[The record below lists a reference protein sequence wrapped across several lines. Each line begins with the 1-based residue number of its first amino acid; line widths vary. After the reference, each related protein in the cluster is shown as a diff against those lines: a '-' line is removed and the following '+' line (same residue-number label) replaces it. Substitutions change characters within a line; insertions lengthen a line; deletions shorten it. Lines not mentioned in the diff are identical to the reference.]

1 MKQTTK
7 NAGTG
12 AALGMCFGLAIGSAI
27 ESLGIPIG
35 LCLGM
40 SIGLVIGAKKDEIV
54 NKQVAEKGYKIKAIE
69 KKEVSNEYGITLVDN
84 QGNEQTVS
92 ISSSTM
98 ETELFKVGDIVFIDE
113 DGDIEQA
120 FDENSQ
126 KSFIWPFAHQ
136 RGGPAGGEMP
146 PVRLH
151 QRVFDPWRR

>member
-12 AALGMCFGLAIGSAI
+12 AAFGMCFGVVIGSAI

-54 NKQVAEKGYKIKAIE
+54 NKQVAEKGYKIKVIE

-120 FDENSQ
+120 FDEDEIS
-126 KSFIWPFAHQ
+126 
-136 RGGPAGGEMP
+136 
-146 PVRLH
+146 
-151 QRVFDPWRR
+151 

>member
-98 ETELFKVGDIVFIDE
+98 ETETELFKVGDIVFIDE

-120 FDENSQ
+120 FDEDEIS
-126 KSFIWPFAHQ
+126 
-136 RGGPAGGEMP
+136 
-146 PVRLH
+146 
-151 QRVFDPWRR
+151 

>member
-12 AALGMCFGLAIGSAI
+12 AALGMCFGVAIGSAI

-69 KKEVSNEYGITLVDN
+69 KNEVSNEYGIALVDN

-120 FDENSQ
+120 FDEDEIS
-126 KSFIWPFAHQ
+126 
-136 RGGPAGGEMP
+136 
-146 PVRLH
+146 
-151 QRVFDPWRR
+151 

>member
-7 NAGTG
+7 NARIG
-12 AALGMCFGLAIGSAI
+12 AALGMCFGVIIGSAI

-40 SIGLVIGAKKDEIV
+40 SIGIVIGAKKDEIV

-69 KKEVSNEYGITLVDN
+69 KKEVTNEYGITLVDN

-92 ISSSTM
+92 ISSSKM

-120 FDENSQ
+120 FDEDEIS
-126 KSFIWPFAHQ
+126 
-136 RGGPAGGEMP
+136 
-146 PVRLH
+146 
-151 QRVFDPWRR
+151 

>member
-12 AALGMCFGLAIGSAI
+12 AALGMCFGVAIGSAI
-27 ESLGIPIG
+27 ESIGIPIG

-54 NKQVAEKGYKIKAIE
+54 NKQV
-69 KKEVSNEYGITLVDN
+69 
-84 QGNEQTVS
+84 

-120 FDENSQ
+120 FDEDEIS
-126 KSFIWPFAHQ
+126 
-136 RGGPAGGEMP
+136 
-146 PVRLH
+146 
-151 QRVFDPWRR
+151 

>member
-12 AALGMCFGLAIGSAI
+12 AALGMCFGVAIGSAI

-92 ISSSTM
+92 ISSATM

-120 FDENSQ
+120 FDEDEIS
-126 KSFIWPFAHQ
+126 
-136 RGGPAGGEMP
+136 
-146 PVRLH
+146 
-151 QRVFDPWRR
+151 

>member
-69 KKEVSNEYGITLVDN
+69 KKEVSNEYGITLV
-84 QGNEQTVS
+84 

-120 FDENSQ
+120 FDEDEIS
-126 KSFIWPFAHQ
+126 
-136 RGGPAGGEMP
+136 
-146 PVRLH
+146 
-151 QRVFDPWRR
+151 

>member
-12 AALGMCFGLAIGSAI
+12 AALGMCFGVAIGSAI
-27 ESLGIPIG
+27 ESIGIPIG

-69 KKEVSNEYGITLVDN
+69 KNEVSNDYGITLIDN

-120 FDENSQ
+120 FDEDEIS
-126 KSFIWPFAHQ
+126 
-136 RGGPAGGEMP
+136 
-146 PVRLH
+146 
-151 QRVFDPWRR
+151 

>member
-12 AALGMCFGLAIGSAI
+12 AALGMCFGVAIGSAI
-27 ESLGIPIG
+27 ESIGIPIG

-69 KKEVSNEYGITLVDN
+69 KNEGFNEYGITLVDN
-84 QGNEQTVS
+84 QGSEQTVS
-92 ISSSTM
+92 ISAATM

-120 FDENSQ
+120 FDENE
-126 KSFIWPFAHQ
+126 
-136 RGGPAGGEMP
+136 R
-146 PVRLH
+146 
-151 QRVFDPWRR
+151 